1 VASDFLVI
9 SRRFMFGYVYCKN
22 ADVFSKP
29 TLHNKKHIAST
40 AEYMVKG
47 KRHGAALDWMY

>member
-9 SRRFMFGYVYCKN
+9 SRRFMFGNVSCKN

-29 TLHNKKHIAST
+29 TVHNKKHIAST